1 MQPTGRPRVLF
12 EMHRLGPAAV
22 AAAEPL
28 KRDSLSAG
36 WMINEGRL
44 DGPGGKSMRCS
55 SCGNDNREGRK
66 FCVQC
71 GQLLRLVCPSCGAP
85 AEPGERF
92 CGDCGAGL
100 VAADAQPASARSPAA
115 SASDNRIPTEQAEA
129 ALKGERKTVTALFA
143 DIKGSTELER
153 DLDPEDARAI
163 VDPVLQLMIAA
174 VHRYDGYVAQSTG
187 DGIFALFG
195 APVAHEDHAQR
206 ALHAALAM
214 QQELRL
220 HGERLKN
227 QGRSPVE
234 ARIGVNTGE
243 VVMRTIQ
250 TGAHPEYTPVG
261 HVTNLA
267 ARMQTAAPTG
277 SIAASEATQRL
288 CEGYFEFRA
297 LGPTAVKGLN
307 GLVEVYEV
315 LRAGPLRTHFQL
327 AAQRGLT
334 KFVGRERELTD
345 LKRALELARSGHGQ
359 IVAAVAEA
367 GTGKSRL
374 VYEFKAAIPGGHKV
388 LEAYSVSTGKA
399 AAYQPVLE
407 LFHNYFGIEASD
419 DPARRREKIAARL
432 ATLDP
437 ALGDIPP
444 YLFALLGMQDASDPL
459 AALDPS
465 VRRRRTLDALRRI
478 VLRESVNQPLVVIFE
493 DLHWID
499 SQTQALL
506 DLLADSIASARVLLL
521 VNYRPE
527 YRHQWAGKSYYTQL
541 GLGPLGDE
549 NAKELLAALLG
560 DATDL
565 AALKRLIAEKCGGNP
580 FFTEELVRGLFE
592 EGVLTRNGNVR
603 MTRPLSHVRVPAT
616 VQAVLGSRI
625 DRLPAEAKSVLQ
637 TLAVIGKDIPLDL
650 ARCVTDIPD
659 DELSRVCSD
668 LQIAEFI
675 YEQPSA
681 AGVAYTFKHALT
693 QEVAYNSLLLERRKV
708 LHGRIGDAIEAL
720 YPEGLDDHLTELAH
734 HYGRSA
740 DLRKAVHYLRRGG
753 NQALERAAHTE
764 AQTLLSR
771 GLELLKDLPHDS
783 LRVREEIDLQ
793 TALGFSLFYTKSPA
807 APEREVV
814 LLRAKEL
821 CEQLGDE
828 ARLIRALV
836 FLANLG
842 MNRLE
847 LQSARNLAQQAVALT
862 THVTDSALVAEAHWP
877 LGEVL
882 FWMGEFPTSRQHL
895 ERTLEILGQ
904 GPYRNFREA
913 AYAKRS
919 AEWLVEIAA
928 LCGYPDTALKRTGEL
943 LSAARR
949 SSDNPALICI
959 ALETDARLSRI
970 LGDARKMMER
980 AEEIL
985 ALATDHDM
993 RFWMLLGKA
1002 WRGSALAAVGQV
1014 KEGIAE
1020 LQRAR
1025 EAVAAYPLAL
1035 LIALA
1040 RLAEAC
1046 LLGRRPEE
1054 GLEVVADGLVLAHK
1068 SEAGL
1073 FQPELYLTKGELL
1086 LLQNGSNAAG
1096 AEDCFRQAILIARG
1110 QTAKFWEL
1118 RATTSLARLLMRQ
1131 GKRDEASAILAE
1143 IYGWFTE
1150 GFDTAD
1156 LEDAKT
1162 LLDEL
1167 SA

>member
-1 MQPTGRPRVLF
+1 M
-12 EMHRLGPAAV
+12 
-22 AAAEPL
+22 
-28 KRDSLSAG
+28 
-36 WMINEGRL
+36 
-44 DGPGGKSMRCS
+44 
-55 SCGNDNREGRK
+55 
-66 FCVQC
+66 
-71 GQLLRLVCPSCGAP
+71 
-85 AEPGERF
+85 
-92 CGDCGAGL
+92 
-100 VAADAQPASARSPAA
+100 
-115 SASDNRIPTEQAEA
+115 
-129 ALKGERKTVTALFA
+129 
-143 DIKGSTELER
+143 R
-153 DLDPEDARAI
+153 DLDPEEARAI
-163 VDPVLQLMIAA
+163 VDPVLRLMMEA
-174 VHRYDGYVAQSTG
+174 VHRYGGYIAQSTG

-195 APVAHEDHAQR
+195 APRRATRTIRSAH
-206 ALHAALAM
+206 LYAALAL
-214 QQELRL
+214 QQALHEHALRQAAA
-220 HGERLKN
+220 GK
-227 QGRSPVE
+227 PVVE
-234 ARIGVNTGE
+234 ARAGVNSGE
-243 VVMRTIQ
+243 VVVRTIE
-250 TGAHPEYTPVG
+250 TGGHAEYTPIG
-261 HVTNLA
+261 LTAHLA
-267 ARMQTAAPTG
+267 ARLQTIAPPG
-277 SIAASEATQRL
+277 SIAISEQTRAL
-288 CEGYFEFRA
+288 VEGYFELRT
-297 LGPTAVKGLN
+297 LGPTAVKGVSEPVSVFEVT
-307 GLVEVYEV
+307 GL
-315 LRAGPLRTHFQL
+315 GPLRTHFEVS
-327 AAQRGLT
+327 AQRGLT
-334 KFVGRERELTD
+334 KFVGREREIAE
-345 LKRALELARSGHGQ
+345 LKRALGLAHSGRGQ

-374 VYEFKAAIPGGHKV
+374 FYEFKSALPENCKV
-388 LEAYSVSTGKA
+388 IEAYSVSTGKA

-407 LFHNYFGIEASD
+407 LLHNYFAIEGAD
-419 DPARRREKIAARL
+419 DPARRRAKVAARVSVLGASFDDTTPYLLGLLGIQESPDSL
-432 ATLDP
+432 AQLDP
-437 ALGDIPP
+437 VIK
-444 YLFALLGMQDASDPL
+444 
-459 AALDPS
+459 
-465 VRRRRTLDALRRI
+465 RRRTLEALKRI
-478 VLRESVNQPLVVIFE
+478 ILRESVIQPLVLIFE
-493 DLHWID
+493 DLHWVD
-499 SQTQALL
+499 SQSLALL
-506 DLLADSIASARVLLL
+506 DLIADSIASARVLLL

-541 GLGPLGDE
+541 GLGPLSDE

-560 DATDL
+560 DATEL
-565 AALKRLIAEKCGGNP
+565 ATLKRLIAEKCGGNP

-862 THVTDSALVAEAHWP
+862 AHVTDSALVAEAHWP

-895 ERTLEILGQ
+895 ERTLEILSH

-928 LCGYPDTALKRTGEL
+928 LCGYPDTALKRTSEL

-1025 EAVAAYPLAL
+1025 EAVAGYPLAL

-1046 LLGRRPEE
+1046 LQGRHPEE

-1131 GKRDEASAILAE
+1131 GKRDEASAMLAE

-1167 SA
+1167 SPRVPLRRWHSEFLASLFGGK